1 MVKRIQQNKWKTI
14 IMETLLYY
22 FLLPA
27 FFGGLVVLILLLAY
41 QYQQWEDKQ

>member
-1 MVKRIQQNKWKTI
+1 
-14 IMETLLYY
+14 METLLYY

-27 FFGGLVVLILLLAY
+27 FFGGLGVLILLLAY

>member
-1 MVKRIQQNKWKTI
+1 
-14 IMETLLYY
+14 METLLYH